1 MLNKLTVILFIIL
14 CFIVGSVLVVLP
26 WVQPLKL
33 SYLFG
38 LGDWGDNYFL
48 VSLARITNSQ
58 GLQKA
63 VASGW
68 VRGAVTGLGI
78 VNLLI
83 AVSEIFNFRRSV
95 RELDMDTARHTPARE
110 NHHTANEIQSR

>member
-14 CFIVGSVLVVLP
+14 CFIVGTVLTVLP
-26 WVQPLKL
+26 WVQPLRL
-33 SYLFG
+33 GYLFG

-48 VSLARITNSQ
+48 VSLARITGSQ
-58 GLQKA
+58 NLQKA

-68 VRGAVTGLGI
+68 VRGAVTGLGV

-83 AVSEIFNFRRSV
+83 AFSEIFNFRHSV
-95 RELDMDTARHTPARE
+95 AELDMDTAHYKSERE
-110 NHHTANEIQSR
+110 NRAANEIQSH

>member
-14 CFIVGSVLVVLP
+14 CFIVGSILVVLP

-48 VSLARITNSQ
+48 VSLARITGSQ
-58 GLQKA
+58 SLQKA

-68 VRGAVTGLGI
+68 VRGAVTGLGV

-95 RELDMDTARHTPARE
+95 RELDMDTARHTSKGD
-110 NHHTANEIQSR
+110 NHTANEIQSH